1 MYIFDYYIIIFIYYY
16 YLLLVAV
23 GLTYLFV
30 GRCWSV
36 GRSIYR
42 PTKINL
48 KPTVLSKITL
58 FLSIYFTCNI
68 VY

>member
-1 MYIFDYYIIIFIYYY
+1 MFDYYIIILIYYY

-36 GRSIYR
+36 GRLIYR
-42 PTKINL
+42 PTKIISNQHRGR
-48 KPTVLSKITL
+48 KKHL
-58 FLSIYFTCNI
+58 FLSIIFNVNI